1 MIIKRFNNMIYKF
14 ANFFGNKKLSKTI
27 TDTVEEAISRVNSN
41 INWFVTNSE
50 MVLDWFNIPLLQI
63 RTVFGLKKKE

>member
-1 MIIKRFNNMIYKF
+1 MIYKF
-14 ANFFGNKKLSKTI
+14 ANFFGNKQLSKTI

-50 MVLDWFNIPLLQI
+50 MVLDWFNEQ
-63 RTVFGLKKKE
+63 GLNEKSI